1 MPERIK
7 AGKFV
12 INGVPLAPIAK
23 TIENGKRI
31 VTFRTDVAVA
41 ALKKAMAAERRPGL

>member
-7 AGKFV
+7 AGKFK
-12 INGVPLAPIAK
+12 INGVSLAPLDK

-31 VTFRTDVAVA
+31 VKFRTDVAVA
-41 ALKKAMAAERRPGL
+41 AIKKAMAAGREK